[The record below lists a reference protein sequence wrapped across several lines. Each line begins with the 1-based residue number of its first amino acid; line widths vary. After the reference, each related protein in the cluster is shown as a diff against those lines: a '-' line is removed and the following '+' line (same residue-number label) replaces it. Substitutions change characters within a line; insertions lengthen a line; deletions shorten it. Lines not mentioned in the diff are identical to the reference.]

1 MDGFHTG
8 ILLGILVF
16 LIIASGFFSASETSM
31 MAINRYRLRHLA
43 AKNHKAAKR
52 VCDLLEQP
60 DRLIGVILLGNN
72 FVNILASSI
81 ATVIA
86 IDLMGEAGVP
96 IAAALL
102 TVVILIFSE
111 VTPKTIAAT
120 NPERIAFP
128 ASLLIKP
135 LLQLFYPLVWMLN
148 IAGNGLLRLMGI
160 SQDND
165 DSHRL
170 SSDELRT
177 VVHEAEG
184 IIPKR
189 HQQMLLSILDLE
201 KVTVDDIMIPRH
213 EIVGIDL
220 NSPLDMIREQ
230 LAAAQHTR
238 LPLYRENIDN
248 VIGIIH
254 LRKTVRLFEHEIISK
269 EDLEKIAKDLY
280 FVPEGTPLNTQLL
293 NFQRHKRRIGLV
305 VNEYGDI
312 QGLVTLEDILEE
324 IVGDFTTNPA
334 DVLTPDFH
342 PLDDGS
348 YLVDGSITVRELNRA
363 MKWHLPTEGPKT
375 LNGLI
380 LEYLEAIPES
390 GISLRLDGYPM
401 EIMQAGDR
409 VVKTVRIY
417 PNRWLPQKKIN
428 EN

>member
-1 MDGFHTG
+1 
-8 ILLGILVF
+8 
-16 LIIASGFFSASETSM
+16 
-31 MAINRYRLRHLA
+31 
-43 AKNHKAAKR
+43 
-52 VCDLLEQP
+52 
-60 DRLIGVILLGNN
+60 
-72 FVNILASSI
+72 
-81 ATVIA
+81 
-86 IDLMGEAGVP
+86 
-96 IAAALL
+96 
-102 TVVILIFSE
+102 
-111 VTPKTIAAT
+111 
-120 NPERIAFP
+120 
-128 ASLLIKP
+128 
-135 LLQLFYPLVWMLN
+135 
-148 IAGNGLLRLMGI
+148 
-160 SQDND
+160 
-165 DSHRL
+165 
-170 SSDELRT
+170 
-177 VVHEAEG
+177 
-184 IIPKR
+184 
-189 HQQMLLSILDLE
+189 MLLSILDLE

-220 NSPLDMIREQ
+220 NSPLDIIREQ
-230 LAAAQHTR
+230 LATAQHTR
-238 LPLYRENIDN
+238 LPLFRENIDN

-254 LRKTVRLFEHEIISK
+254 LRKTVRLFEHETLSK

-334 DVLTPDFH
+334 DVLSPDFH

-380 LEYLEAIPES
+380 LEYLEAIPEA

-417 PNRWLPQKKIN
+417 PNRWQPKKKTN
-428 EN
+428 ENE